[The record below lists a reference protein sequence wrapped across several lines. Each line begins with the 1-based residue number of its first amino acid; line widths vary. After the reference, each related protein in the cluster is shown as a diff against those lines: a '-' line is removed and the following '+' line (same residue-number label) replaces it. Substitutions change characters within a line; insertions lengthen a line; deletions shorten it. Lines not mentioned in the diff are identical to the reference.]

1 MNKLRRKSLQV
12 LSEKLDE
19 LKSELEDIQQQEE
32 EYRDNIP
39 ENLQGSG
46 RYDKADSACSDLFD
60 AVSSIEEALDS
71 IESAIQ

>member
-1 MNKLRRKSLQV
+1 MNKLRRKSLQA

-39 ENLQGSG
+39 ENLQGSD
-46 RYDKADSACSDLFD
+46 RYDRADSACSDLFD
-60 AVSSIEEALDS
+60 AVSSIDEALDS

>member
-39 ENLQGSG
+39 ENLQGSD

>member
-1 MNKLRRKSLQV
+1 MNKLRRKSLQA

-39 ENLQGSG
+39 ENLQGSDRYG
-46 RYDKADSACSDLFD
+46 RADSACSDLFD
-60 AVSSIEEALDS
+60 AVSSIDEALDS

>member
-1 MNKLRRKSLQV
+1 MNKLRRKSLQA

-39 ENLQGSG
+39 ENLQGSD

>member
-1 MNKLRRKSLQV
+1 MNKFRRKSLQV

-39 ENLQGSG
+39 ENLQGSD